1 MEPLRALCHW
11 VAMQKPF
18 TRAGG
23 CFFPV
28 AMIGGFAI
36 GAAYGEP
43 MKGILIGT
51 AIGIAAALLL
61 WLIDRR

>member
-1 MEPLRALCHW
+1 
-11 VAMQKPF
+11 MQKSF

-36 GAAYGEP
+36 GAAYGGP